1 MSVFYAWLAR
11 LALRRA
17 KQLAVLWLVI
27 LAAAAFGAAHLEK
40 KLQVGGF
47 SLPGTQFNTAS
58 KVLSNEL
65 QISSDK
71 SVVVVYT
78 SQHYRVTDKPFA
90 SQVEAS
96 LGRLA
101 RFRYVTK
108 VQSFYHPGLP
118 FLVSKDNHTTY
129 AIVTMKGSENF
140 LEQQTPALRKV
151 AAAPPLTVHLVGQ
164 SAVNYD
170 VEKAS
175 SKDLEKVERIT
186 LPIVLL
192 LLILVFGSVVAA
204 GVPLVMGAVSV
215 AVALALVYLLAL
227 TTDVSIFALNIGSM
241 IGLGLSIDFSLI
253 MVSRFREEL
262 RKATLEEAMH
272 RTLQTAG
279 RSITFSGITL
289 ALTMTVLSLFP
300 VMVIRSVAVAIALVA
315 ATAIVTG
322 LFLLPVVLVLL
333 HRHLDRWNLRS
344 KIGFLRGD
352 GQGWHRT
359 IARVMKTPVLSI
371 CAALAVIALIT
382 APALWLKI
390 RGVTVDVLPA
400 STESRQ
406 AVDLVRHDF
415 GQGELSPIFVV
426 VQAPTDGGIWDPPV
440 LEGIYELHEWML
452 HDPRVDHVQSLAS
465 LVPNPSPGYLESLS
479 PATILTSPDRTRIA
493 KQVATL
499 HGDKRTTVLIVY
511 PKDGPTDKSTQSLM
525 LDLRHYVKNV
535 IPGFKGMN
543 VLVGGE
549 PAEHYDFIRTVYGE
563 FPILLVLSLLVTFVV
578 LMLFFHSLILPLFAI
593 VMNALSLLASF
604 GLLVLVFQWGIGDS
618 IFSFKALGALEAY
631 TPVMLFSV
639 LFGLST
645 DYQVFLLTRV
655 REQVH
660 LGKTNE
666 EAIAAGLEQTAGLI
680 TAAAMIMIVVFGSF
694 AFTGVLVIK
703 EIGFGL
709 AVAVAIDATLVRV
722 VLVPASMKL
731 LGKWNWWMPRVLDG
745 VIPEIDEGG
754 LGDTPVAPSAPSAPA
769 PAPG

>member
-1 MSVFYAWLAR
+1 MTRFYTR
-11 LALRRA
+11 LAH
-17 KQLAVLWLVI
+17 LAVRRTKTMALVWLVI
-27 LAAAAFGAAHLEK
+27 LVAAAFGAAHLEK
-40 KLQVGGF
+40 QLQVGGF

-58 KVLSNEL
+58 NVLSNEL

-78 SQHYRVTDKPFA
+78 SPTLLVTDKKFA
-90 SQVEAS
+90 SAVEAS
-96 LGRLA
+96 LGRLSD
-101 RFRYVTK
+101 FRYVTK

-140 LEQQTPALRKV
+140 LEQETPPLRQV
-151 AAAPPLTVHLVGQ
+151 AAAPPLTTHLVGQ

-192 LLILVFGSVVAA
+192 LLILVFGSVIAA

-227 TTDVSIFALNIGSM
+227 VTDVSIFALNIGSM

-262 RKATLEEAMH
+262 RKAPLADAME

-289 ALTMTVLSLFP
+289 AATMTVLSLFP
-300 VMVIRSVAVAIALVA
+300 VMVIRSVAISIAIVAG
-315 ATAIVTG
+315 TAIVTG
-322 LFLLPVVLVLL
+322 LTLLPVVLVLL
-333 HRHLDRWNLRS
+333 HRHLDRWNLRA
-344 KIGFLRGD
+344 KIGFLRG
-352 GQGWHRT
+352 GGNGWHRT
-359 IARVMKTPVLSI
+359 IARVMKAPVASI
-371 CAALAVIALIT
+371 LAALAVLALLT
-382 APALWLKI
+382 APAIWLKI

-406 AVDLVRHDF
+406 AVDLVRKDF

-426 VQAPTDGGIWDPPV
+426 IQAPTDGGIWTPKV
-440 LEGIYELHEWML
+440 LKGVFDLHERML
-452 HDPRVDHVQSLAS
+452 HDPRVDHVQSLAT
-465 LVPNPSPGYLESLS
+465 LVPNPSAGYMESLS

-493 KQVATL
+493 KQVSTL
-499 HGDKRTTVLIVY
+499 YGDQRTTVIIVY
-511 PKDGPTDKSTQSLM
+511 PKDGPTDHSTQSLM
-525 LDLRHYVKNV
+525 LDLRHHAKQWA
-535 IPGFKGMN
+535 PGLAGMN

-563 FPILLVLSLLVTFVV
+563 FPILLVLSLLVTYFV
-578 LMLFFHSLILPLFAI
+578 LLLFFHSVILPLFAI

-604 GLLVLVFQWGIGDS
+604 GVLVIVFQWGIGDN
-618 IFSFKALGALEAY
+618 IFSFQALGALEAY

-645 DYQVFLLTRV
+645 DYQVFLLTRI
-655 REQVH
+655 REQIH
-660 LGKTNE
+660 LGKSND
-666 EAIAAGLEQTAGLI
+666 EAISTGLEQTAGLI
-680 TAAAMIMIVVFGSF
+680 TAAALIMIVVFGSF

-703 EIGFGL
+703 EIGFAL
-709 AVAVAIDATLVRV
+709 AVAVAIDATIVRV
-722 VLVPASMKL
+722 ILVPASMKL
-731 LGKWNWWMPRVLDG
+731 MGKWNWWMPESLGRY
-745 VIPEIDEGG
+745 IPEIDEGG
-754 LGDTPVAPSAPSAPA
+754 LDEPTHQSPPAPPAPA
-769 PAPG
+769 PAT

>member
-1 MSVFYAWLAR
+1 MSRFYSWLAR
-11 LALRRA
+11 TAVRRAWWLALLWVVVLG
-17 KQLAVLWLVI
+17 LAGY
-27 LAAAAFGAAHLEK
+27 GAAHVTK
-40 KLQVGGF
+40 QLQVGGF
-47 SLPGTQFNTAS
+47 SLPGTEFNTAS
-58 KVLSNEL
+58 NVLSNDL

-71 SVVVVYT
+71 SVVVVFT
-78 SQHYRVTDKPFA
+78 SPKLLVTDKAFA
-90 SQVEAS
+90 EEVEAS
-96 LGRLA
+96 LGRLSK
-101 RFRYVTK
+101 FRYVTK

-140 LEQQTPALRKV
+140 LEQETPALRQV
-151 AAAPPLTVHLVGQ
+151 AAASGLTVHLVGQ

-175 SKDLEKVERIT
+175 AKDLEKVERIT

-204 GVPLVMGAVSV
+204 FVPLVMGAVSV
-215 AVALALVYLLAL
+215 AAALALIYLLAL
-227 TTDVSIFALNIGSM
+227 ATDVSIFALNIGTM

-262 RKATLEEAMH
+262 RRSPLDQALD

-289 ALTMTVLSLFP
+289 ASTMAVLSLFP
-300 VMVIRSVAVAIALVA
+300 VMVIRSVAVAIAIVA
-315 ATAIVTG
+315 VTAIVTG

-333 HRHLDRWNLRS
+333 HRHLDRWNLRA
-344 KIGFLRGD
+344 KIGFLRG
-352 GQGWHRT
+352 GGRGWHRT
-359 IARVMKTPVLSI
+359 IARVMKAPVASI
-371 CAALAVIALIT
+371 LAALAVIALIT

-406 AVDLVRHDF
+406 AVDLVRKDF

-426 VQAPTDGGIWDPPV
+426 IQAPTDGGIWKPKV
-440 LEGIYELHEWML
+440 LKGVFDLHERML

-465 LVPNPSPGYLESLS
+465 LVPNPSAGYMESLS

-493 KQVATL
+493 KQVAAL
-499 HGDKRTTVLIVY
+499 HGQQRTTVIIVY
-511 PKDGPTDKSTQSLM
+511 PKDGPTDHSTQSLM
-525 LDLRHYVKNV
+525 LGLRQHAKQWA
-535 IPGFKGMN
+535 PGLAGMN

-549 PAEHYDFIRTVYGE
+549 PAEHYDFIRTVYDQ

-618 IFSFKALGALEAY
+618 ILSFHALGALEAY

-645 DYQVFLLTRV
+645 DYQVFLLTRI

-660 LGKTNE
+660 LGKSNDD
-666 EAIAAGLEQTAGLI
+666 AIATGLEQTAGLI
-680 TAAAMIMIVVFGSF
+680 TAAALIMIVVFGSF
-694 AFTGVLVIK
+694 ALTGVLVIK
-703 EIGFGL
+703 EIGFAL

-722 VLVPASMKL
+722 ILVPASMKL
-731 LGKWNWWMPRVLDG
+731 LGKWNWYMPKWLDRI
-745 VIPEIDEGG
+745 IPEIDEGG
-754 LGDTPVAPSAPSAPA
+754 LGDAPPPVAPA
-769 PAPG
+769 PAS